1 MKLQKTMGLAL
12 SLLLAAALTP
22 NVMADGADQGAYV
35 LMNIPY
41 AEFYAAELG
50 AGDAAVDAV
59 TSATKNKTRTA
70 TLAGGS
76 YHVNADGTD
85 TTGVTY
91 PVYVEDLS
99 LLAGYNEVTD
109 ASSVEITV
117 TNRGKTSTT
126 VFEGKEAL
134 FEAPSY
140 SYYVLSDTP
149 DCYKTLS
156 ADGKFSAVQGTV
168 SAVDGVTAALT
179 VGGHHTDIEISL
191 EGTTGIEKGDAV
203 NAVVLTTS
211 DGAKTGLRHVVNIWR
226 GTELGWNIGE
236 LDLGGKTVTN
246 VRYITDS
253 AVIDYPVAI
262 EIPEAGYVLMN
273 IPYADFYKAELGA
286 EDAAVDA
293 VTSATKNKSRT
304 ATLAGGSY
312 HVNADGTDIS
322 GIVYPVFVK
331 DLSVLDACKEIT
343 DASSVEITVTN
354 RGQTFTSVYEGK
366 EALFE
371 APSYSYYKLT
381 EKPARS
387 KALDAADGKFTF
399 GAVGGRAATVEGVTA
414 EVSYGGHHTDVEI
427 SLAGTEGIE
436 KGDSVNAVILTTA
449 DGAKIGLRHVVNIW
463 RGTELGWNYDE
474 LALLGKTITN
484 IRYITDSAVIDYPV
498 SVSLKQG
505 ASKADGRIAALKV
518 FTIDALPADIEN
530 PVVSVYKVVGEGRNA
545 VKEYIVENAPI
556 VNGKATLTAPAEYG
570 VTYSYVVTSGNY
582 VPLNGT
588 AESNIPLWN
597 NIARR
602 GLFGLFFGG
611 R

>member
-50 AGDAAVDAV
+50 AEDAAVDAV

-76 YHVNADGTD
+76 YHVNADGTE

-140 SYYVLSDTP
+140 SYYVL
-149 DCYKTLS
+149 
-156 ADGKFSAVQGTV
+156 
-168 SAVDGVTAALT
+168 
-179 VGGHHTDIEISL
+179 
-191 EGTTGIEKGDAV
+191 
-203 NAVVLTTS
+203 
-211 DGAKTGLRHVVNIWR
+211 
-226 GTELGWNIGE
+226 
-236 LDLGGKTVTN
+236 
-246 VRYITDS
+246 
-253 AVIDYPVAI
+253 
-262 EIPEAGYVLMN
+262 
-273 IPYADFYKAELGA
+273 
-286 EDAAVDA
+286 
-293 VTSATKNKSRT
+293 
-304 ATLAGGSY
+304 
-312 HVNADGTDIS
+312 
-322 GIVYPVFVK
+322 
-331 DLSVLDACKEIT
+331 
-343 DASSVEITVTN
+343 
-354 RGQTFTSVYEGK
+354 
-366 EALFE
+366 
-371 APSYSYYKLT
+371 T

-387 KALDAADGKFTF
+387 KTLDAADGKFTF
-399 GAVGGRAATVEGVTA
+399 GAVGGRAAIVEGVTA
-414 EVSYGGHHTDVEI
+414 EVAYGGHHTDVEI
-427 SLAGTEGIE
+427 SLEGTEGIE
-436 KGDSVNAVILTTA
+436 KGASVNAVILTTA

-505 ASKADGRIAALKV
+505 AAKAEGKIAALRV

-545 VKEYIVENAPI
+545 VKEYIAENAPI
-556 VNGKATLTAPAEYG
+556 VNGKATLTAPAEFG
-570 VTYSYVVTSGNY
+570 VTYSYVVTSDNY
-582 VPLNGT
+582 VPVNGT

>member
-50 AGDAAVDAV
+50 AEDAAVDAV
-59 TSATKNKTRTA
+59 TSATKNKT
-70 TLAGGS
+70 
-76 YHVNADGTD
+76 
-85 TTGVTY
+85 
-91 PVYVEDLS
+91 
-99 LLAGYNEVTD
+99 
-109 ASSVEITV
+109 
-117 TNRGKTSTT
+117 
-126 VFEGKEAL
+126 
-134 FEAPSY
+134 
-140 SYYVLSDTP
+140 
-149 DCYKTLS
+149 
-156 ADGKFSAVQGTV
+156 
-168 SAVDGVTAALT
+168 
-179 VGGHHTDIEISL
+179 
-191 EGTTGIEKGDAV
+191 
-203 NAVVLTTS
+203 
-211 DGAKTGLRHVVNIWR
+211 
-226 GTELGWNIGE
+226 
-236 LDLGGKTVTN
+236 
-246 VRYITDS
+246 
-253 AVIDYPVAI
+253 
-262 EIPEAGYVLMN
+262 
-273 IPYADFYKAELGA
+273 
-286 EDAAVDA
+286 
-293 VTSATKNKSRT
+293 RT

-343 DASSVEITVTN
+343 DDSSVEITVTN
-354 RGQTFTSVYEGK
+354 RGQTSTSVYEGM

-387 KALDAADGKFTF
+387 KTLDAADGKFS
-399 GAVGGRAATVEGVTA
+399 AVQGTVSAVDGVTA
-414 EVSYGGHHTDVEI
+414 ALTVGGHHTDVEI
-427 SLAGTEGIE
+427 SLEGTEGIE

-505 ASKADGRIAALKV
+505 ASKAEGKIAALKV
-518 FTIDALPADIEN
+518 FTIDSLPADIEN

-545 VKEYIVENAPI
+545 VKEYIAENAPI
-556 VNGKATLTAPAEYG
+556 VNGKATLTAPAEFG